1 MSVLPAGA
9 DGAAVQ
15 ELERLFRTADPANT
29 GLLSYSEFAYLI
41 LRSGGTQEQADALI
55 EKFAGP
61 SRAQRVVYY
70 GALLEQL
77 YDSAEATA
85 DAHGDVEN
93 GSARHTS
100 DPLLRISSLDCTSSM
115 PTLDT
120 SNSSP
125 LPTPPAPTGVGP
137 SSRHASRSPTAGG
150 GGAAAPAPRGVMGAG
165 QYVVPPAASSS
176 SPLCRSVTH
185 AGAGGRS
192 TSTLASRE
200 SSTATYATY
209 STCNDRSLSHLR
221 GNISVTPP
229 CRPPRS
235 LSSPHSSR
243 FVESALRT
251 ATAAAAGSHQQQR
264 LDRAPSQGGT
274 HVSWSASRSRSRDDV
289 RATPLTDSSVVGA
302 QGGERARVYGAT
314 SAPQY
319 AAGAGCY
326 SYPPRACDSAPVGI
340 GHCRRETSAER
351 MVRAAA
357 EVSIRGRPQ
366 SRFDA
371 EGGAGAGETRE
382 GEGKLGSSVARVL
395 PGALHSASSS
405 SYAAAPHLVA
415 ANRASRAAAPQ
426 AENTSAFFTAS
437 RASDSYV
444 RHVDDSGH
452 STYHSDAAATSLLS
466 LRDIFQRHLAPRS
479 SRDGTVLLSELEE
492 ALATRGVGVHPLE
505 LEAVADSLELT
516 AVPAAIEHH
525 GRALQHHSFNT
536 SLKNGFGA
544 SVATA
549 GRMRRDSPHPWPS
562 VNASGMDSTDASA
575 TTVSRTTIT
584 GGADRALSL
593 VDFCVLVSR
602 LRPALIQR
610 IRSSGVWECS
620 ASIDGV
626 EVLRSRQPPP
636 VNDRLKSR
644 GGVGVD
650 DGDSIAD
657 VTVSPMTPEAA
668 APATPR
674 STVSSSST
682 RPHSS
687 AQRHLRRRRS
697 LVPHRFADLHRP
709 LSAAKVCGAAASA
722 LSSTAPPTARQLSA
736 DYQFAVEHA
745 QQEPRRSEREEDNDD
760 SHHVSVRYAQPTAAS
775 EQRRNGLHVPSATTA
790 RLNHTKVP
798 LWHDDRRPSARR
810 SHTNATRS
818 PSSAS
823 PGSSRGLIS
832 PDERHHPQQ
841 PRPHRAHV
849 ALRSPTSDF
858 SARVVCE
865 ELGDGLA
872 RRGCGGMSEPLPTTT
887 SAQLS
892 PTSRALS
899 SPQSATKRGS
909 TSWMLAPRVLETLQ
923 SAALPLLRR
932 CAQLDNRHTGRM
944 APSAWLRV
952 LRDAC
957 PALTGAERL
966 RVQEWI
972 RARGQRSACGAD
984 YAAVVEDI
992 LTEANVAP
1000 LTPVS
1005 GVKAGAVR
1013 RGDRT
1018 AVASP
1023 SRSSATRM
1031 RSYPQR
1037 QDAAATRSSVPYTST
1052 TKDTPPAS
1060 SRSAVKPRAAVRCG
1074 PSGRV
1079 PVSSSSH
1086 TTVNGQTA
1094 DEDAK
1099 RLLAHELMTAC
1110 GGDTE
1115 ALLEYF
1121 RAFDEAGTGL
1131 LVEHVWRASLEEL
1144 FRRTEGREPPA
1155 WVVGGCVRLS
1165 RVPLE
1170 RWDATPSLQ
1179 RGTPPLVSP
1188 ALSAACAR
1196 VSRVPPAMRRTL
1208 CDYRYVL
1215 EELGVH
1221 ADGRGSRAASASQ
1234 R

>member
-9 DGAAVQ
+9 DRAAVQ
-15 ELERLFRTADPANT
+15 ELEALFRTADPTNT

-41 LRSGGTQEQADALI
+41 LRSGGTQKQADALI

-77 YDSAEATA
+77 YDYAEATA

-115 PTLDT
+115 PALDT

-137 SSRHASRSPTAGG
+137 SSWHASHSPIAGG
-150 GGAAAPAPRGVMGAG
+150 GGAAAAAAPAPRDVMGAG
-165 QYVVPPAASSS
+165 QYVVPSAALSS
-176 SPLCRSVTH
+176 SPLYRSVSH

-192 TSTLASRE
+192 ASTLASRE

-209 STCNDRSLSHLR
+209 TTCNDRSLPHLR
-221 GNISVTPP
+221 SDSSATPP
-229 CRPPRS
+229 RRPLRS
-235 LSSPHSSR
+235 PSSPHSSR

-251 ATAAAAGSHQQQR
+251 ATAAAAGPHQQQR

-274 HVSWSASRSRSRDDV
+274 HVSWPASRSRSRDDV
-289 RATPLTDSSVVGA
+289 RATPLTGSSVVGT

-319 AAGAGCY
+319 AAGDGRY
-326 SYPPRACDSAPVGI
+326 SYAPRACDPTPVSI
-340 GHCRRETSAER
+340 GHRRRESSTER

-357 EVSIRGRPQ
+357 EVSIHGRPQ

-371 EGGAGAGETRE
+371 EGSVGAGETRE
-382 GEGKLGSSVARVL
+382 GEGKRRSSVARVL
-395 PGALHSASSS
+395 PDALRSASSS

-415 ANRASRAAAPQ
+415 ANRASRTAAPQ
-426 AENTSAFFTAS
+426 AENTSTLFTAS

-444 RHVDDSGH
+444 SHVNHSGH
-452 STYHSDAAATSLLS
+452 SSYHSDAAATSLLS

-505 LEAVADSLELT
+505 LEAVADSLELA

-525 GRALQHHSFNT
+525 GSALQHHSFNA

-549 GRMRRDSPHPWPS
+549 GRMLRDSPHPWRS
-562 VNASGMDSTDASA
+562 VSASGMDSTDASA
-575 TTVSRTTIT
+575 TTASRATLT
-584 GGADRALSL
+584 GGTDRALSL

-610 IRSSGVWECS
+610 IRSPGVWEGA

-626 EVLRSRQPPP
+626 EVLQSRQPPP
-636 VNDRLKSR
+636 VNSRLESR
-644 GGVGVD
+644 GAVESD

-709 LSAAKVCGAAASA
+709 LSAAKVYGAAASA
-722 LSSTAPPTARQLSA
+722 STSTAPPTARQLSA
-736 DYQFAVEHA
+736 DQQFAVEHA
-745 QQEPRRSEREEDNDD
+745 QREPRRSKREEDSDD
-760 SHHVSVRYAQPTAAS
+760 GCHASVRYAQPTAAS
-775 EQRRNGLHVPSATTA
+775 EQRRNGLDVPSATTA
-790 RLNHTKVP
+790 RLNRTKVP
-798 LWHDDRRPSARR
+798 LWHDGRRLGARR
-810 SHTNATRS
+810 SHTDATRS
-818 PSSAS
+818 PSSTS

-841 PRPHRAHV
+841 PRPHRAHI

-858 SARVVCE
+858 SARVVHK

-872 RRGCGGMSEPLPTTT
+872 RRGCGRMSEPWPTTT
-887 SAQLS
+887 SAELS

-899 SPQSATKRGS
+899 SPQSINKRGP
-909 TSWMLAPRVLETLQ
+909 TSSMLAPRVLETLQ

-932 CAQLDNRHTGRM
+932 CAQLDSRHTGRM

-957 PALTGAERL
+957 PALTDAERL

-972 RARGQRSACGAD
+972 RSRGQRSACGAD

-992 LTEANVAP
+992 LTEASIVP
-1000 LTPVS
+1000 LTPAS
-1005 GVKAGAVR
+1005 GAKSSACR
-1013 RGDRT
+1013 RGDST
-1018 AVASP
+1018 AAASP
-1023 SRSSATRM
+1023 LRASATRM

-1052 TKDTPPAS
+1052 TKDASPAS
-1060 SRSAVKPRAAVRCG
+1060 SRSAAKPRAAVRSG

-1079 PVSSSSH
+1079 PVSSSH
-1086 TTVNGQTA
+1086 TTANGQMT

-1115 ALLEYF
+1115 ALLGYF

-1144 FRRTEGREPPA
+1144 FRRTEGREAPA

-1170 RWDATPSLQ
+1170 RPAATPSPQ

-1188 ALSAACAR
+1188 ALSAARAR
-1196 VSRVPPAMRRTL
+1196 VSRVPPAMRGTL

-1221 ADGRGSRAASASQ
+1221 ADG
-1234 R
+1234 

>member
-1 MSVLPAGA
+1 MSFLPAGA
-9 DGAAVQ
+9 DRAAVQ
-15 ELERLFRTADPANT
+15 ELEALFRTADPANT

-77 YDSAEATA
+77 YDSVEATA
-85 DAHGDVEN
+85 DARGGVEN
-93 GSARHTS
+93 GSARHIS
-100 DPLLRISSLDCTSSM
+100 EPLLRMSSLDRTSSI

-125 LPTPPAPTGVGP
+125 LPTPPALTVVGP
-137 SSRHASRSPTAGG
+137 SSWHASHSPTP
-150 GGAAAPAPRGVMGAG
+150 GGAGTAAAPRGVMDAS
-165 QYVVPPAASSS
+165 QYGIPPAALSS
-176 SPLCRSVTH
+176 SPFYRSVTH

-192 TSTLASRE
+192 ASTLTSRE
-200 SSTATYATY
+200 LSTATYATY
-209 STCNDRSLSHLR
+209 STCNNRSLPHLR
-221 GNISVTPP
+221 SNSSATPLR
-229 CRPPRS
+229 RPLHAPSS
-235 LSSPHSSR
+235 LSSSR

-251 ATAAAAGSHQQQR
+251 ATAAAAGPHRQQR
-264 LDRAPSQGGT
+264 LDRAPSQGST
-274 HVSWSASRSRSRDDV
+274 QVSWSASRSQSRDDV
-289 RATPLTDSSVVGA
+289 RATSLTGSSVMDT
-302 QGGERARVYGAT
+302 QGGERARVYGVT
-314 SAPQY
+314 SPPQY
-319 AAGAGCY
+319 AAGAGR
-326 SYPPRACDSAPVGI
+326 YPYAPRACNPTPVGI
-340 GHCRRETSAER
+340 GHRRRESSTER

-357 EVSIRGRPQ
+357 EASIHGRPQ
-366 SRFDA
+366 PRFNA
-371 EGGAGAGETRE
+371 EGGTGAGETRR
-382 GEGKLGSSVARVL
+382 EGKRGSSAARVL
-395 PGALHSASSS
+395 SGALHSASSS
-405 SYAAAPHLVA
+405 SYAAAPHLSA
-415 ANRASRAAAPQ
+415 TNRASRTAALQ
-426 AENTSAFFTAS
+426 VENTTTSFTAS

-444 RHVDDSGH
+444 RHVDRSGH
-452 STYHSDAAATSLLS
+452 SSYHSDDAATSLLS

-505 LEAVADSLELT
+505 LEAVADSLELAAGT
-516 AVPAAIEHH
+516 AAIEHH
-525 GRALQHHSFNT
+525 GSALQHRSFST
-536 SLKNGFGA
+536 SLRNGFGA

-549 GRMRRDSPHPWPS
+549 GRIRCDSAHPWPS
-562 VNASGMDSTDASA
+562 TNASGMDSTDASA
-575 TTVSRTTIT
+575 TTASRATIT

-610 IRSSGVWECS
+610 IRSPGVWEG
-620 ASIDGV
+620 ATSIDGV
-626 EVLRSRQPPP
+626 EVPLSRQPPQA
-636 VNDRLKSR
+636 NSRLESR
-644 GGVGVD
+644 RAVRVD

-668 APATPR
+668 TSATPQ

-687 AQRHLRRRRS
+687 AQRRHRRRRP
-697 LVPHRFADLHRP
+697 LVRHRFADMHRP
-709 LSAAKVCGAAASA
+709 LNATKVRSAAASI

-736 DYQFAVEHA
+736 DQQFTVEHA
-745 QQEPRRSEREEDNDD
+745 QREPRRSEREEDSDD
-760 SHHVSVRYAQPTAAS
+760 GHHASVRYAQPTAAS
-775 EQRRNGLHVPSATTA
+775 EQRSSGLHVPSATTA
-790 RLNHTKVP
+790 RLNRTKIP
-798 LWHDDRRPSARR
+798 LWHDDRRPSARG
-810 SHTNATRS
+810 SYTNATRS
-818 PSSAS
+818 PSSTS
-823 PGSSRGLIS
+823 PGNSRSLTS

-841 PRPHRAHV
+841 QRPHRAHI

-858 SARVVCE
+858 SPRLVRE

-872 RRGCGGMSEPLPTTT
+872 HRGYGEMSESSPTTT
-887 SAQLS
+887 SAPLS
-892 PTSRALS
+892 TTSRSPSSPESTNKKGPTSS
-899 SPQSATKRGS
+899 
-909 TSWMLAPRVLETLQ
+909 MLAPRVLDTLQ
-923 SAALPLLRR
+923 TAALALLRR
-932 CAQLDNRHTGRM
+932 CAQLDSRHTGWI

-957 PALTGAERL
+957 PALTDAERL
-966 RVQEWI
+966 RVYEWI
-972 RARGQRSACGAD
+972 RARGKRSARAND

-1000 LTPVS
+1000 LTPAS
-1005 GVKAGAVR
+1005 GAKSSAVR
-1013 RGDRT
+1013 HGDST
-1018 AVASP
+1018 AATSP
-1023 SRSSATRM
+1023 PRAPATRM

-1037 QDAAATRSSVPYTST
+1037 QDAPATRSSVPYTST
-1052 TKDTPPAS
+1052 TKGASPAS
-1060 SRSAVKPRAAVRCG
+1060 SRSAAKPRTVVRNAS
-1074 PSGRV
+1074 SGRV

-1086 TTVNGQTA
+1086 TTANGQTA
-1094 DEDAK
+1094 DKDAK

-1121 RAFDEAGTGL
+1121 RAFDEADTGF

-1144 FRRTEGREPPA
+1144 FRRTEGQEAPA

-1170 RWDATPSLQ
+1170 RPAATPSPQ
-1179 RGTPPLVSP
+1179 CGTPPPVSP
-1188 ALSAACAR
+1188 ALSAARAR

-1215 EELGVH
+1215 EELGIH
-1221 ADGRGSRAASASQ
+1221 ADG
-1234 R
+1234 